1 MDDETGPIIVEVS
14 VLWGLR
20 FGEAIIVVIDIAT
33 AKPSYFHCI
42 SYTHPSFIVYV
53 VSTIPFFSPH
63 LI

>member
-33 AKPSYFHCI
+33 ANPSYFHCI
-42 SYTHPSFIVYV
+42 
-53 VSTIPFFSPH
+53 
-63 LI
+63 